1 MIEWVKETSF
11 LLILSVFLNT
21 FIWTSFKKLKHK
33 KYIYAGHS
41 AHLISQVRPKAGAVG
56 LLLPGLGGG
65 AHEVEVRHLHLVP
78 GGKEKINHFS
88 EAAKVIQPAKFE
100 DRLIFNFLSSLDL
113 EPMKNARSPK
123 IWAP

>member
-1 MIEWVKETSF
+1 MLIFVIF
-11 LLILSVFLNT
+11 LKT
-21 FIWTSFKKLKHK
+21 FIWSSFKKLKHK

>member
-1 MIEWVKETSF
+1 M
-11 LLILSVFLNT
+11 
-21 FIWTSFKKLKHK
+21 
-33 KYIYAGHS
+33 
-41 AHLISQVRPKAGAVG
+41 RPKAGAVG